1 MKIQIKKEDI
11 GFGGYKND
19 DGTPYTFLIADGYCR
34 SCDEEHLLEYVETL
48 RHHGIKD
55 GYTFYCNLCGC
66 EHVYKE
72 LEYQDNISPFN
83 KLSYSS
89 HNLKSLYF
97 KEWYAVE
104 KIELAI
110 KILEKE
116 FSSNYRNIYEI
127 KVASNLLWEWNEL
140 LEYKTKKR
148 TNYLSML
155 DKVGV
160 NNYDS

>member
-1 MKIQIKKEDI
+1 MRVQIKKEEL
-11 GFGGYKND
+11 GFGSYKND

-34 SCDEEHLLEYVETL
+34 SCDEEHLLEYVEEL
-48 RHHGIKD
+48 RLHGIKD
-55 GYTFYCNLCGC
+55 GYTFYCNLCGG

-72 LEYQDNISPFN
+72 QEYQHNISTCI

-89 HNLKSLYF
+89 CNLKSHYF

-104 KIELAI
+104 KIEFAI

-116 FSSNYRNIYEI
+116 FSSDYRNVYVI

-140 LEYKTKKR
+140 LEYKTNKR

-155 DKVGV
+155 NKIGEND
-160 NNYDS
+160 YDS